1 MKRNSIINLTTF
13 FLNKSGVTLMEVLV
27 ASSIAM
33 MLMGVMWSLF
43 SSGMKQFFLTQQHLE
58 AMQVAQM
65 SLEYI
70 ENDLHAMIV
79 QNKDTPTLLDD
90 MTPRDAIS
98 FHVSRGDQAA
108 GGIYLGA
115 RVTYGVTPIAG
126 TPYFYFVKNG
136 RVMYNMP
143 LKKLWFEPIAQSSL
157 DNSSGL
163 SPEAPNPV
171 DVQGVRHFLR
181 VTVVAMDSSMK
192 SEFTLVGLTALDILC
207 LRKRNHHWQQI
218 EMPYIRIE

>member
-1 MKRNSIINLTTF
+1 MKRNLR
-13 FLNKSGVTLMEVLV
+13 GVTLMEVLV
-27 ASSIAM
+27 ASSIAL

-58 AMQVAQM
+58 SMQVAQM

-70 ENDLHAMIV
+70 ENDLHAIIV

-90 MTPRDAIS
+90 LTPRNSIS
-98 FHVSRGDQAA
+98 FYVSRGDQAA
-108 GGIYLGA
+108 GGIYQGA
-115 RVTYGVTPIAG
+115 KVTYGVSPIEG

-143 LKKLWFEPIAQSSL
+143 LKKLWFEPISHPSL
-157 DNSSGL
+157 DSS
-163 SPEAPNPV
+163 SDNAPEADGTEDPRNYR
-171 DVQGVRHFLR
+171 QFLR
-181 VTVVAMDSSMK
+181 VTVIAMDSNMK
-192 SEFTLVGLTALDILC
+192 TEFTLVGLTALDMLC
-207 LRKRNHHWQQI
+207 LRKRNRHWQQI